1 MLQSRGLG
9 LLGQWVV
16 LEADIAGLA
25 PFTPLLKVQ
34 PGFFIV
40 PRKQAAETVH
50 REAHGLMDAHG
61 DEEITEVKE
70 GS

>member
-1 MLQSRGLG
+1 
-9 LLGQWVV
+9 V
-16 LEADIAGLA
+16 LEADINRAGTYYPPPKSPARIFIA
-25 PFTPLLKVQ
+25 PS
-34 PGFFIV
+34 
-40 PRKQAAETVH
+40 KQAAESVH